1 MFTGI
6 ATLPK
11 ETQLHTAQN
20 HGFRWKR
27 RRSQEGGV
35 EAARTGGDVKGS
47 KARTPLLAKLHCQ
60 LLLLS
65 LRRPFVSAGGF
76 LLIKA
81 AVICVH
87 ACVCVCVRAGEGRE
101 KEKRQ
106 RKETVMGM
114 RMRGGKSS
122 VRLEA
127 SLASRSP
134 AAEYSEPHPWGLMAR
149 V

>member
-20 HGFRWKR
+20 HGSPGKC
-27 RRSQEGGV
+27 RSSREGGV
-35 EAARTGGDVKGS
+35 EAARTGGDVKGH

-76 LLIKA
+76 LLI
-81 AVICVH
+81 
-87 ACVCVCVRAGEGRE
+87 
-101 KEKRQ
+101 
-106 RKETVMGM
+106 
-114 RMRGGKSS
+114 
-122 VRLEA
+122 RLK
-127 SLASRSP
+127 
-134 AAEYSEPHPWGLMAR
+134 
-149 V
+149 

>member
-20 HGFRWKR
+20 HGLRGNAAAAER
-27 RRSQEGGV
+27 GGV
-35 EAARTGGDVKGS
+35 EAARTGGDVKGH

-76 LLIKA
+76 LLI
-81 AVICVH
+81 
-87 ACVCVCVRAGEGRE
+87 
-101 KEKRQ
+101 
-106 RKETVMGM
+106 
-114 RMRGGKSS
+114 
-122 VRLEA
+122 RLK
-127 SLASRSP
+127 
-134 AAEYSEPHPWGLMAR
+134 
-149 V
+149 